1 MDPII
6 DFLAEVQVL
15 VDGKEADKIRQVVA
29 RYWLSADRKLYW
41 RSFGGLYLQ
50 CLHPSKVNELLTEL
64 LEGVCGSHIR
74 GRSLA
79 H

>member
-15 VDGKEADKIRQVVA
+15 VDGKEVDKIRQVVA
-29 RYWLSADRKLYW
+29 RYWLLADRKLYW

-50 CLHPSKVNELLTEL
+50 CLHPNKVNELLTEL
-64 LEGVCGSHIR
+64 LKGVCGSHIG